1 MAAVISRTRA
11 VQAERRL
18 LELFRREVAP
28 NLAALE
34 RRRTQHRLGHLAVLA
49 GILGGIFAVF
59 LLAQSLQQGLFA
71 GAIVLVGGFLL
82 MQWAQRSYTD
92 QVRKAV
98 MPVVC
103 GAIGDLSH
111 GVGAAPDLNLD
122 RLAEIGLVP
131 GHTRERI
138 DDVFCGR
145 HRGTRFTMAEVRL
158 RRVGHSRRRSR
169 RTVFRGLIF
178 ALDVPRPVPAR
189 ILIAKDG
196 GLVGNA
202 VRGWIK
208 GLGGIQRVP
217 LPDEAFEARFE
228 VHADRPEAA
237 RATVTSE
244 LCTNLVALA
253 EAQDGAPL
261 QAAFTDDRFFVA
273 MPRRGDQFGIGS
285 VFRSTALL
293 EQEAARL
300 LEEVQIVHR
309 MIDYLHGDRAPLRPA
324 AKAPAANRGRN
335 QEPGPVVRC

>member
-28 NLAALE
+28 NLATLA
-34 RRRTQHRLGHLAVLA
+34 RRRRRHRLCYLAALV
-49 GILGGIFAVF
+49 GTLGGIFVVF

-98 MPVVC
+98 MPAIC

-111 GVGAAPDLNLD
+111 GVGAAPDLNLN
-122 RLAEIGLVP
+122 RLAQIGLVP
-131 GHTRERI
+131 GHTYERI

-178 ALDVPRPVPAR
+178 ALDVPREVPAR

-217 LPDEAFEARFE
+217 LPDKAFEARFE
-228 VHADRPEAA
+228 LYADRPEAA
-237 RATVTSE
+237 RAAVTSE
-244 LCTNLVALA
+244 LCVNLVALA
-253 EAQDGAPL
+253 EAQDDAPL
-261 QAAFTDDRFFVA
+261 QAAFADDRFFVA

-300 LEEVQIVHR
+300 LEEVGIVHR
-309 MIDYLHGDRAPLRPA
+309 MIDYLHGDRPPLRPA
-324 AKAPAANRGRN
+324 KATAADRG
-335 QEPGPVVRC
+335 QDEQPGPVVRC